1 MVSISKCYY
10 AFCKFAQFARPKD
23 KVIQMRYTTTQK
35 SAVINGIKDS
45 IPVALIYFI
54 ISFSFG
60 VAVVNH
66 GLPFWFATL
75 VSATNLTSAG
85 QFAGINL
92 IVAATS
98 YIEIAVTMLLINAR
112 YVLMGLS
119 ISQKFE
125 SELSMPKRIIMSLFL
140 TDEIYALSAT
150 KSQKLTFSYFISL
163 CILPY
168 IAWVLG
174 SLTGGLT
181 KNFLPGSLQSAL
193 GIAIYSMFIG
203 IIIPPAKKSKPVA
216 ICIALSALFSCILHF
231 VPYLNTISFG
241 FRVIIATV
249 IAAAICALIFPVNPL
264 IDDHSRYERENGNI
278 NVRIDKNSDCKQ
290 CDDKETE
297 I

>member
-1 MVSISKCYY
+1 
-10 AFCKFAQFARPKD
+10 
-23 KVIQMRYTTTQK
+23 MRYTTTQK

-45 IPVALIYFI
+45 IPVSLIYFV

-60 VAVVNH
+60 VAVVNQ

-75 VSATNLTSAG
+75 ISATNLTSAG

-92 IVAATS
+92 IIAATS
-98 YIEIAVTMLLINAR
+98 YVEIAVTMLLINAR
-112 YVLMGLS
+112 YILMGLS
-119 ISQKFE
+119 VSQKFE

-150 KSQKLTFSYFISL
+150 KSNKLTFSYFISL

-168 IAWVLG
+168 LLWILG

-181 KNFLPGSLQSAL
+181 KNFLPQSLQSAL

-231 VPYLNTISFG
+231 VPYLNQISFG

-249 IAAAICALIFPVNPL
+249 VSAALCALIFPVNPL
-264 IDDHSRYERENGNI
+264 MDDHSRYTRETATQSP
-278 NVRIDKNSDCKQ
+278 DSDVPHIIKTGSE
-290 CDDKETE
+290 ETE
-297 I
+297 P